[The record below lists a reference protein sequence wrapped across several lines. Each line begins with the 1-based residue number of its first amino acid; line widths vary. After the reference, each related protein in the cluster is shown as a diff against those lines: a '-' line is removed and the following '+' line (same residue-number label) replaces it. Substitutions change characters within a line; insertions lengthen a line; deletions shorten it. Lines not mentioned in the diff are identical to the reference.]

1 MALKS
6 TNLKNSPDSG
16 ATAIPVKQLTFNK
29 LGYSMKDLT
38 TLRSS
43 ALAIALFISSAAPI
57 WAAGATAAVPAP
69 EKPKNWTPPAAKLY
83 VQTLTEQIMAAHPEL
98 ISVTF
103 HGVPPGAAPKTYTMF
118 GGSYPDRIGNPDDP
132 DDVMVIETGVTLLDP
147 RWHRTKD
154 VIRKFVVQTPLRDA
168 AGENI
173 GLIVIA
179 YKNPVNSGK
188 TDRDFFL
195 AGTKLR
201 DDLQKQIPSFAALFE
216 PAK

>member
-1 MALKS
+1 MKRI
-6 TNLKNSPDSG
+6 
-16 ATAIPVKQLTFNK
+16 AI
-29 LGYSMKDLT
+29 
-38 TLRSS
+38 LRSG
-43 ALAIALFISSAAPI
+43 ALAIAVCISTATPLHAAQ
-57 WAAGATAAVPAP
+57 TAASPPAP
-69 EKPKNWTPPAAKLY
+69 ERSKNWTPPAAKLY

-118 GGSYPDRIGNPDDP
+118 GGSYLDRIGNPDDP

-154 VIRKFVVQTPLRDA
+154 AIRKFVVQTPLRDA

-188 TDRDFFL
+188 SDKDFFL